1 MSQEYEQS
9 TDYLQSLATSAMSK
23 VHETKGNILQLFGAF
38 ARVDSDTVSF
48 DFDLDKPNVAG
59 PPSFADLLK
68 GDSTVDAE
76 VLRLND
82 EIEAWVNTYFPAISG
97 GLRTIPDDWLVNVI
111 SGVTPFG
118 IESTIFDL
126 VWQRARD
133 RAWKQAQSSAKT
145 LSANMSARGF
155 SIPNGAL
162 VDLNMELYAKVD
174 DATAEVNRDQAIKDA
189 EIKHELLKFAEEQAI
204 KYKLGMMSAMVDLMK
219 VFAVI
224 PNNDIE
230 RDRIRASA
238 MSAYYNALSQYYNI
252 EVAFEELRLKAE
264 STRAEVELKN
274 AGNELEGARIKVSG
288 NTGLAALGDAAQAFG
303 TIAASAAAGA
313 SSLVAQ
319 IESL

>member
-1 MSQEYEQS
+1 MSTEYEQS
-9 TDYLQSLATSAMSK
+9 TEYLQDLAASAMSK

-38 ARVDSDTVSF
+38 SHVDSDHVGFSYAFNKPTVS
-48 DFDLDKPNVAG
+48 G
-59 PPSFADLLK
+59 PPSFADLLT
-68 GDSTVDAE
+68 GNSTVDAE
-76 VLRLND
+76 VLRLNT
-82 EIEAWVNTYFPAISG
+82 EIEAWVDKYFPAING
-97 GLRTIPDDWLVNVI
+97 GLKTVPEDWLLNVI
-111 SGVTPFG
+111 SGVQPFG

-133 RAWKQAQSSAKT
+133 RAWKQAQSSAKN

-162 VDLNMELYAKVD
+162 VDLNMELYAKTD
-174 DATAEVNRDQAIKDA
+174 EALAEVNREQAIKDA
-189 EIKHELLKFAEEQAI
+189 EIKNDLLKFAEEQAI
-204 KYKLGMMSAMVDLMK
+204 RYKLGMMDAMVSLLK
-219 VFAVI
+219 AFAVI
-224 PNNDIE
+224 PNNDLE

-238 MSAYYNALSQYYNI
+238 MSAYYSALSQYYNV

-264 STRAEVELKN
+264 STRAEVALKN

-288 NTGLAALGDAAQAFG
+288 NAGLGALGEAAQAFG